1 MFVIIFAAF
10 KDWVGVREGGADKEI
25 TSPDL
30 FTISMST
37 SGALLKANSQS
48 KEPFGKL
55 SSRLGFT
62 RSPRGKDRK
71 RIDVIGGGL
80 GKPTP
85 KYTFFFS
92 QYLMSSLDGDI

>member
-1 MFVIIFAAF
+1 
-10 KDWVGVREGGADKEI
+10 
-25 TSPDL
+25 
-30 FTISMST
+30 MST
-37 SGALLKANSQS
+37 SGPLLKPNSQS

-62 RSPRGKDRK
+62 RSPKGKDRK
-71 RIDVIGGGL
+71 RRDVIGGGL

-85 KYTFFFS
+85 KHTFFFY

>member
-1 MFVIIFAAF
+1 
-10 KDWVGVREGGADKEI
+10 
-25 TSPDL
+25 
-30 FTISMST
+30 MST
-37 SGALLKANSQS
+37 SGALLKPNSQS

-62 RSPRGKDRK
+62 STRSPRGKDRK
-71 RIDVIGGGL
+71 RRDVIGSGL

-85 KYTFFFS
+85 KHTFFFS